1 MALQFQLV
9 KIDTPQFA
17 IINDGE
23 FSNPL
28 QINFELNFAVDSSF
42 TSIKNAL
49 KIVFLN
55 SSEPVMQLVVECYF
69 AISQDSWQE
78 MTQQDNTIIVPVGF
92 LQHLATITV
101 GTARGVLFARTVE
114 TNLNKY
120 VLPLVNVTEMV
131 KNDMVIKPQSEA
143 EKK

>member
-9 KIDTPQFA
+9 KIDAPQFA

-28 QINFELNFAVDSSF
+28 QINFELNFAVDNSF

-55 SSEPVMQLVVECYF
+55 SSEPVMQLVVECYY
-69 AISQDSWQE
+69 AISKESWQE

-101 GTARGVLFARTVE
+101 GTARGVLFAKTVG
-114 TNLNKY
+114 TNLDKY

>member
-9 KIDTPQFA
+9 KIDAPQFA
-17 IINDGE
+17 ILNDGE
-23 FSNPL
+23 FTNPL

-42 TSIKNAL
+42 TSIKTTL
-49 KIVFLN
+49 KAVYLT
-55 SSEPVMQLVVECYF
+55 SSEPVMQLVVECYY
-69 AISQDSWQE
+69 AISKEGWQE
-78 MTQQDNTIIVPVGF
+78 MTQENNTIIVPVGF

-101 GTARGVLFARTVE
+101 GTTRGVLFARTVE
-114 TNLNKY
+114 TNLNKF

-131 KNDMVIKPQSEA
+131 KQDMVITPQPET

>member
-9 KIDTPQFA
+9 KIDAPQFA

>member
-9 KIDTPQFA
+9 KIDAPQFA
-17 IINDGE
+17 ILNDGE
-23 FSNPL
+23 FTNPL

-42 TSIKNAL
+42 TSIKN
-49 KIVFLN
+49 
-55 SSEPVMQLVVECYF
+55 SSEPVMQLVVECYY
-69 AISQDSWQE
+69 AISKESWQE
-78 MTQQDNTIIVPVGF
+78 MTQENNTIIVPVGF

-101 GTARGVLFARTVE
+101 GTTRGVLFARTVE
-114 TNLNKY
+114 TNLNKF

-131 KNDMVIKPQSEA
+131 KKDMVITPQPET

>member
-9 KIDTPQFA
+9 KIDAPQFA

-131 KNDMVIKPQSEA
+131 KNDMVINPQSEA

>member
-9 KIDTPQFA
+9 KIDAPQFA

-28 QINFELNFAVDSSF
+28 QINFELNFAVDSSY

>member
-9 KIDTPQFA
+9 KIDAPQFA

-55 SSEPVMQLVVECYF
+55 SSEPVMQLVVECYY
-69 AISQDSWQE
+69 AISKDSWHE
-78 MTQQDNTIIVPVGF
+78 MTQRDNTIIVPVGF

-101 GTARGVLFARTVE
+101 GTARGVLFAKTVE
-114 TNLNKY
+114 TNLSKY

-131 KNDMVIKPQSEA
+131 KNDLVIKPQSEA
-143 EKK
+143 EKE

>member
-9 KIDTPQFA
+9 KIDAPQFA

-28 QINFELNFAVDSSF
+28 QINFELNFAVDNSF

-55 SSEPVMQLVVECYF
+55 SSEPVMQLVVECYY
-69 AISQDSWQE
+69 AISKESWQE

-101 GTARGVLFARTVE
+101 GTARGVLFAKTVE
-114 TNLNKY
+114 TNLDKY
-120 VLPLVNVTEMV
+120 VLPLVNVIEMV
-131 KNDMVIKPQSEA
+131 KNDMVIKPQSEI

>member
-9 KIDTPQFA
+9 KIDAPQFA

-23 FSNPL
+23 FSTPL

-42 TSIKNAL
+42 TSIKNVL

-55 SSEPVMQLVVECYF
+55 SSELVMQLVVECYY
-69 AISQDSWQE
+69 AISKDSWQE

-101 GTARGVLFARTVE
+101 GTARGVLFAKTVE

-120 VLPLVNVTEMV
+120 VLPLVNVIEMV
-131 KNDMVIKPQSEA
+131 KNDMVIKPQSEI

>member
-9 KIDTPQFA
+9 KIDSPQFA

-28 QINFELNFAVDSSF
+28 QINFELNFDVDSSF

-55 SSEPVMQLVVECYF
+55 SSEPVMQIVVECFF
-69 AISQDSWQE
+69 AISKDSWKE

-101 GTARGVLFARTVE
+101 GMARGVLFARTVE

-131 KNDMVIKPQSEA
+131 EKDMVIKPQSVT

>member
-9 KIDTPQFA
+9 KIDAPQFA

-55 SSEPVMQLVVECYF
+55 SSEPVMQLVVECYY
-69 AISQDSWQE
+69 AISKDSWQE
-78 MTQQDNTIIVPVGF
+78 MTQQDNTIVVPVGF

>member
-9 KIDTPQFA
+9 KIDAPQFA

-143 EKK
+143 EK